1 MKTGIWNKHI
11 SPTWIMLD
19 RWKDNGGIRKTDI
32 LYTQEVN
39 FMTGLL

>member
-11 SPTWIMLD
+11 SPTGIMLD

-32 LYTQEVN
+32 FNGEINFIYTRS
-39 FMTGLL
+39 